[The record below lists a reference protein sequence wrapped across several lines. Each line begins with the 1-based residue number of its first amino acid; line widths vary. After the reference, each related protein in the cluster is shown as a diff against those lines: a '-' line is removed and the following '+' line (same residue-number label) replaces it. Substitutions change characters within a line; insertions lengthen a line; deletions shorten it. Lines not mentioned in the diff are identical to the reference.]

1 MIRWL
6 TAIIFSLLIHALII
20 FFYNFF
26 QNYDLNIKERKVTG
40 VKFLPAEIKQ
50 EIKEIQRKPVEPKIA
65 KPKATQPAIVEQKN
79 DFSSYI
85 NEELLMEL
93 NQENMDLVEEISFKV
108 INDLQNIWIEPKNL
122 PLGVYADFSLEVDR
136 LGNIISF
143 KLIRS
148 SGIGAFDRAAQ
159 NAIRKYN
166 KIKYIAEIDESLY
179 SCLLYT
185 SPSPRDLSTSRMPSS
200 A

>member
-6 TAIIFSLLIHALII
+6 TAIIFSLLIHASII

-50 EIKEIQRKPVEPKIA
+50 EIKEIQRKSVEPKIA
-65 KPKATQPAIVEQKN
+65 ESKATQPAIVEQKN

-166 KIKYIAEIDESLY
+166 KIKYITEIDESLY
-179 SCLLYT
+179 STYFEKFT
-185 SPSPRDLSTSRMPSS
+185 IRFIPK
-200 A
+200 

>member
-65 KPKATQPAIVEQKN
+65 ESKATQPAIVEQKN

-93 NQENMDLVEEISFKV
+93 DQENMDLVEEISFKV

-159 NAIRKYN
+159 NAIRKYK
-166 KIKYIAEIDESLY
+166 KIKYITEIDESLY
-179 SCLLYT
+179 STYFEKFT
-185 SPSPRDLSTSRMPSS
+185 IRFIPK
-200 A
+200 

>member
-65 KPKATQPAIVEQKN
+65 ESTATQPAIVEQKN

-93 NQENMDLVEEISFKV
+93 DQENMDLVEEISFKV

-159 NAIRKYN
+159 NAIRKYK
-166 KIKYIAEIDESLY
+166 KIKYITEIDESLY
-179 SCLLYT
+179 STYFEKFT
-185 SPSPRDLSTSRMPSS
+185 IRFIPK
-200 A
+200 

>member
-6 TAIIFSLLIHALII
+6 AAIIFSLLIHALII
-20 FFYNFF
+20 FSYNFF
-26 QNYDLNIKERKVTG
+26 QNYDLNVKERKVTG
-40 VKFLPAEIKQ
+40 VKFLPAEKKQ
-50 EIKEIQRKPVEPKIA
+50 DVINEIQKKSTEPKIA
-65 KPKATQPAIVEQKN
+65 QSTEKQPALVLQKK

-85 NEELLMEL
+85 SEELLMEMDQQNL
-93 NQENMDLVEEISFKV
+93 DLVEEISSKV
-108 INDLQNIWIEPKNL
+108 INDLQNIWIEPNNL
-122 PLGVYADFSLEVDR
+122 PQGVYADFSLELDR

-166 KIKYIAEIDESLY
+166 KIKYIAEIDQSLY
-179 SCLLYT
+179 STYFEKFT
-185 SPSPRDLSTSRMPSS
+185 IRFIPK
-200 A
+200 

>member
-6 TAIIFSLLIHALII
+6 TAIIFSLLIHASII

-50 EIKEIQRKPVEPKIA
+50 EIKEIKRKPIEPKIA
-65 KPKATQPAIVEQKN
+65 ESKATQPKIVEQKN
-79 DFSSYI
+79 DFSNYI

-93 NQENMDLVEEISFKV
+93 DQENMDLVEEISFKV

-122 PLGVYADFSLEVDR
+122 PSGVFADFSLEVDR

-166 KIKYIAEIDESLY
+166 KIKYITEIDESLY
-179 SCLLYT
+179 STYFEKFT
-185 SPSPRDLSTSRMPSS
+185 IRFIPK
-200 A
+200 

>member
-6 TAIIFSLLIHALII
+6 TAIIFSLLIHASII

-40 VKFLPAEIKQ
+40 VKFLPTEIKQ
-50 EIKEIQRKPVEPKIA
+50 EIKEIQRKPIEPKIIES
-65 KPKATQPAIVEQKN
+65 KAAQPAIVEQKN

-85 NEELLMEL
+85 DEELLMEL
-93 NQENMDLVEEISFKV
+93 DQKNMDLVEEISFKV

-122 PLGVYADFSLEVDR
+122 PLGVYADFMLEVDR

-179 SCLLYT
+179 STYFEKFT
-185 SPSPRDLSTSRMPSS
+185 IRFIPK
-200 A
+200 

>member
-26 QNYDLNIKERKVTG
+26 QNYELNIKERKVTG

-65 KPKATQPAIVEQKN
+65 ESKATQPVIVEQKN

-93 NQENMDLVEEISFKV
+93 DQENMDLVEEISFKV

-166 KIKYIAEIDESLY
+166 KIKYITEIDESLY
-179 SCLLYT
+179 STYFEKFT
-185 SPSPRDLSTSRMPSS
+185 IRFIPK
-200 A
+200 

>member
-65 KPKATQPAIVEQKN
+65 ESEATQPAIVEQKN

-179 SCLLYT
+179 STYFEKFT
-185 SPSPRDLSTSRMPSS
+185 IRFIPK
-200 A
+200 

>member
-6 TAIIFSLLIHALII
+6 TAIIFSLLIHASII

-26 QNYDLNIKERKVTG
+26 QNYDLNSKERKVTG
-40 VKFLPAEIKQ
+40 VKFLPAETKQ
-50 EIKEIQRKPVEPKIA
+50 EIKEIQRKSVEPEIA
-65 KPKATQPAIVEQKN
+65 EPKATQPAIVEQKN

-93 NQENMDLVEEISFKV
+93 DQENMDLVEEISLKV

-166 KIKYIAEIDESLY
+166 KIKYITEIDESLY
-179 SCLLYT
+179 STYFEKFT
-185 SPSPRDLSTSRMPSS
+185 IRFIPK
-200 A
+200 

>member
-6 TAIIFSLLIHALII
+6 TAIIFSLLIHASII

-166 KIKYIAEIDESLY
+166 KIKYITEIDESLY
-179 SCLLYT
+179 STYFEKFT
-185 SPSPRDLSTSRMPSS
+185 IRFIPK
-200 A
+200 

>member
-50 EIKEIQRKPVEPKIA
+50 EIKETQKKSIEPKIVES
-65 KPKATQPAIVEQKN
+65 KATQPAIIEQKY

-85 NEELLMEL
+85 NEELLMEMD
-93 NQENMDLVEEISFKV
+93 QENMDLVEEISFKV

-166 KIKYIAEIDESLY
+166 KIKYITEIDESLY
-179 SCLLYT
+179 STYFEKFT
-185 SPSPRDLSTSRMPSS
+185 IRFIPK
-200 A
+200 

>member
-6 TAIIFSLLIHALII
+6 TAIIFSLLIHASII

-40 VKFLPAEIKQ
+40 VKFLPAETKQ
-50 EIKEIQRKPVEPKIA
+50 EIKEIQRKSVEPEIA
-65 KPKATQPAIVEQKN
+65 EPKATQPAIVEQKN

-179 SCLLYT
+179 STYFEKFT
-185 SPSPRDLSTSRMPSS
+185 IRFIPK
-200 A
+200 

>member
-6 TAIIFSLLIHALII
+6 TAIIFSLLIHASII

-65 KPKATQPAIVEQKN
+65 ESKATQPAIVEQKN

-166 KIKYIAEIDESLY
+166 KIKYITEIDESLY
-179 SCLLYT
+179 STYFEKFT
-185 SPSPRDLSTSRMPSS
+185 IRFIPK
-200 A
+200 